1 MKSLNRAYKD
11 KWNNWFINELKTI
24 TSVGNIKPPGYAKV
38 ITWISE
44 IQKSFS
50 PEIVSNSFLRWE
62 DTRSFKS
69 DSTSEEFETFENG
82 SDSEID

>member
-1 MKSLNRAYKD
+1 MNTVRFSEQKIIYSFASIYLEINYIPKRLTSLLQPADVCWMESLKRAYKD

-44 IQKSFS
+44 I
-50 PEIVSNSFLRWE
+50 
-62 DTRSFKS
+62 
-69 DSTSEEFETFENG
+69 
-82 SDSEID
+82 